1 MKKRIIRLR
10 RWLDRL
16 SVASE
21 NKHWDSAIAAAD
33 CLNAE
38 TREIRDELCGMFTE
52 ETKRFAFHKFITGL
66 PMYIKTIGIALII
79 VMLSSMPIAIEPEK
93 QLNAVSKLPVESNK
107 NVKNLNWLTKE
118 EDELLSVFRSDFTE
132 SSQMSLASASSEKVA
147 NTKKIK
153 RVTKKTT
160 VTDAENI
167 PQELK
172 SNTVAKSIAQEDL
185 LTLIQVGE
193 KALRGDSFGIKV
205 VK

>member
-79 VMLSSMPIAIEPEK
+79 VMLSSMPISIEPEK
-93 QLNAVSKLPVESNK
+93 KLNAVSKLTVESNK

-118 EDELLSVFRSDFTE
+118 EAELLSVFRSDFTE
-132 SSQMSLASASSEKVA
+132 SSQMSIASASSEKVA